1 MGSHWWHWKMKS
13 SLCAL
18 AVWNVGV
25 HHKFYPGKTDFSLYF
40 PISWLFWMGSHW
52 SHWTAKSLL
61 CALAVSNGGSISF
74 TPRGKSENL
83 SSNEFYAL
91 LHRRSF
97 RITYK
102 RPNECFPIYLLGN
115 TINVCWNPLNRA
127 HFSKTIDLRGHMR
140 SFTLKLNVFPSISES
155 PEMWV
160 ETIRTGLVFPR
171 QSIWGVTYLG
181 LLKNEH
187 FSMYLLRNARNVCC
201 NHQERVCFSET
212 IDLRGHM
219 TRFTLKMNVFPSI
232 CLATA

>member
-1 MGSHWWHWKMKS
+1 MCIYALVFPHIFLLVDCFKWALIGDIEKWRVHSVLWQFGMWGS
-13 SLCAL
+13 
-18 AVWNVGV
+18 
-25 HHKFYPGKTDFSLYF
+25 
-40 PISWLFWMGSHW
+40 I
-52 SHWTAKSLL
+52 
-61 CALAVSNGGSISF
+61 ISF
-74 TPRGKSENL
+74 TQVKLTFPYTFLLVDCFEWALIGHIEQQRVCSVLWQFQMGGLSVLPPRGKSENL

-160 ETIRTGLVFPR
+160 ETIRTGLFF
-171 QSIWGVTYLG
+171 QD
-181 LLKNEH
+181 N
-187 FSMYLLRNARNVCC
+187 
-201 NHQERVCFSET
+201 
-212 IDLRGHM
+212 
-219 TRFTLKMNVFPSI
+219 RFEGSHT
-232 CLATA
+232 